1 MDFESTLLDM
11 LEGVGNFDFNILI
24 RSFLASLVVIWF
36 FIAVWVW
43 IDSGERTRN
52 ILFRI
57 FSVLL
62 VAPFNVVG
70 LIIYLILR
78 PKETIEN
85 VYWGDLERR
94 YLLYETSELGDC
106 PQCGDQLSPGFNIC
120 PSCSYELKVKCKG
133 CEMMLDRKWNFCP
146 YCKEKVLH
154 PLPEEEGISKEVIRQ
169 RVEQSRQEI
178 RFKVEQE
185 GTRYKTATGVTVRLG
200 NIVMHGV
207 MSLGKAVNDFV
218 VNIVASI
225 KPSKSDRKDN
235 SIKDKNSSETEEQK
249 LPETIIDE
257 ESGDFTEKISELTDE
272 ELEKEMA
279 DIEEVIDEVLQDESD
294 NEDTVERVESDLE
307 DMISDMEDEASTEV
321 GDVTDEDMVSD
332 SVDQVDESIDAGE
345 SREDGILDNEDME
358 DSGTD
363 SLTNDDEV
371 GGLDMK
377 DINTAGSDET
387 VEVSKEQ
394 ITSGDRNSAQVDRS
408 TRSKNS
414 KKNKKKRKKKKR
426 SK

>member
-1 MDFESTLLDM
+1 
-11 LEGVGNFDFNILI
+11 
-24 RSFLASLVVIWF
+24 
-36 FIAVWVW
+36 
-43 IDSGERTRN
+43 
-52 ILFRI
+52 
-57 FSVLL
+57 
-62 VAPFNVVG
+62 
-70 LIIYLILR
+70 
-78 PKETIEN
+78 
-85 VYWGDLERR
+85 
-94 YLLYETSELGDC
+94 
-106 PQCGDQLSPGFNIC
+106 
-120 PSCSYELKVKCKG
+120 
-133 CEMMLDRKWNFCP
+133 MLDRKWNFCP

-345 SREDGILDNEDME
+345 SREDGILDNEVME